1 MFIAKTIERLLAQT
15 PTDRVA
21 VLYRT
26 NSQSRQIEEA
36 LRRHGRKYLV
46 VGGFSFYQ
54 RAEIKDAV
62 AYLKLA
68 ASDRDSVSLLRVINT
83 PARGI
88 GRTTVDQVDAF
99 AREHGLSLWD
109 ALSRMID
116 QQLFPARAQ
125 SALLSFRTMIQE
137 LSLRVAS
144 EPLPDAITF
153 MLDRTGYGKMLEQ
166 EGTPES
172 EGRLENLHE
181 LVNAATEAAGRGET
195 LGDFLDHAALVA
207 DADAVDEHAQ
217 VSLLTLHNAKG
228 LEFPIV
234 FLAGMEEGLFPH
246 QRSMASVAALE
257 EERRLCYVGMTR
269 AQKRLYLTWA
279 KYRRRFGGGEQ
290 ERMVP
295 SRFLSEAPADLIVNL
310 GEDDHVPQVDL
321 HAERYQVRQS
331 AQRNTFTGKTYNSLE
346 NISQFFSERGVAF
359 PAQKPGL
366 TQRPAAAVATPV
378 RPPAAAPVRKSART
392 GMTVEH
398 PKYGTGTVVRR
409 EGDGEDAKITVSF
422 PRYGLK
428 KLVEKYAG
436 LKRG

>member
-1 MFIAKTIERLLAQT
+1 M
-15 PTDRVA
+15 
-21 VLYRT
+21 
-26 NSQSRQIEEA
+26 
-36 LRRHGRKYLV
+36 
-46 VGGFSFYQ
+46 
-54 RAEIKDAV
+54 

-68 ASDRDSVSLLRVINT
+68 MSNQDSVSLLRVINT

-109 ALSRMID
+109 AVSRMID

-125 SALLSFRTMIQE
+125 SALVAFRTMIQE
-137 LSLRVAS
+137 LSLRAMS
-144 EPLPDAITF
+144 EPLPDAIRF

-172 EGRLENLHE
+172 EGRLENLGE
-181 LVNAATEAAGRGET
+181 LVNAAAEAAERGET

-228 LEFPIV
+228 LEFPVV

-279 KYRRRFGGGEQ
+279 KFRRRFGGGEQ
-290 ERMVP
+290 ERTTP
-295 SRFLSEAPADLIVNL
+295 SRFLREAPAELIVDL
-310 GEDDHVPQVDL
+310 GEEDSVPQVDL
-321 HAERYQVRQS
+321 HAERDQVRQS

-346 NISQFFSERGVAF
+346 NISQFFADRGVAF
-359 PAQKPGL
+359 PAQKPPGPGG
-366 TQRPAAAVATPV
+366 TPPVSAPAKPPAVA
-378 RPPAAAPVRKSART
+378 PPRRSART
-392 GMTVEH
+392 GMTVVH

-409 EGDGEDAKITVSF
+409 EGEGEDAKITVSF

>member
-1 MFIAKTIERLLAQT
+1 
-15 PTDRVA
+15 
-21 VLYRT
+21 
-26 NSQSRQIEEA
+26 
-36 LRRHGRKYLV
+36 
-46 VGGFSFYQ
+46 
-54 RAEIKDAV
+54 
-62 AYLKLA
+62 
-68 ASDRDSVSLLRVINT
+68 
-83 PARGI
+83 
-88 GRTTVDQVDAF
+88 
-99 AREHGLSLWD
+99 
-109 ALSRMID
+109 
-116 QQLFPARAQ
+116 
-125 SALLSFRTMIQE
+125 
-137 LSLRVAS
+137 
-144 EPLPDAITF
+144 
-153 MLDRTGYGKMLEQ
+153 
-166 EGTPES
+166 
-172 EGRLENLHE
+172 
-181 LVNAATEAAGRGET
+181 
-195 LGDFLDHAALVA
+195 VA

>member
-1 MFIAKTIERLLAQT
+1 
-15 PTDRVA
+15 
-21 VLYRT
+21 
-26 NSQSRQIEEA
+26 
-36 LRRHGRKYLV
+36 
-46 VGGFSFYQ
+46 
-54 RAEIKDAV
+54 
-62 AYLKLA
+62 
-68 ASDRDSVSLLRVINT
+68 
-83 PARGI
+83 
-88 GRTTVDQVDAF
+88 
-99 AREHGLSLWD
+99 
-109 ALSRMID
+109 
-116 QQLFPARAQ
+116 
-125 SALLSFRTMIQE
+125 
-137 LSLRVAS
+137 
-144 EPLPDAITF
+144 
-153 MLDRTGYGKMLEQ
+153 MLEQ

-172 EGRLENLHE
+172 EGRLENLGE
-181 LVNAATEAAGRGET
+181 LVNAAAEAAERGET

-234 FLAGMEEGLFPH
+234 FLAGLEEGLFPH
-246 QRSMASVAALE
+246 QRSMDSVPALE

-290 ERMVP
+290 ERTAP

-310 GEDDHVPQVDL
+310 GEDDSVPQVDL
-321 HAERYQVRQS
+321 YAERYQVRQS

-346 NISQFFSERGVAF
+346 NISQFFADRGVAF
-359 PAQKPGL
+359 PAQKPAPVPVAA
-366 TQRPAAAVATPV
+366 PAKPPAVA
-378 RPPAAAPVRKSART
+378 PPRRSART
-392 GMTVEH
+392 GMQVEH

-436 LKRG
+436 LKKG